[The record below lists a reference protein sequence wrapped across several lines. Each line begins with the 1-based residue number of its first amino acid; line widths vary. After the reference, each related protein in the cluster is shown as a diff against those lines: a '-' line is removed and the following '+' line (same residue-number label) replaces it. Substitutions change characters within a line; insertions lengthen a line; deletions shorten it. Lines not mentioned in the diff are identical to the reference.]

1 MKRLALYGLVVF
13 VIGLVLFFISGTATP
28 EGEPQYPFLY
38 GPQQILFLALIPI
51 GLLIAAYGLIKKPR
65 K

>member
-1 MKRLALYGLVVF
+1 MKRLVVYGLVVLL
-13 VIGLVLFFISGTATP
+13 IGLVLFFISGTVTP

-38 GPQQILFLALIPI
+38 GPQQMLFLALIPI
-51 GLLIAAYGLIKKPR
+51 GLIIAAYGFIKKSG